1 MSGRRGDAPFV
12 SLKDVAARTGV
23 SFQTVSKILKGSP
36 VNVSDATRARVT
48 RSAAELGY
56 VPNAVARGL
65 VTQSTCA
72 VGILAGDLADWALSQ
87 FVVGAERE
95 ARSRGHAVLITTA
108 RAEAGDAAAC
118 VRVLIERRVE
128 GIVAAAPQLEHDPAL
143 AGLLRGIPTVSIHHV
158 DGGGVSLVGSDHRAT
173 GRLATD
179 HLVRLG
185 HRSIATI
192 TGPPDRRVVSSRSHG
207 YREAL
212 EAAGLEVVPGL
223 LEAADWTPE
232 GGHQAT
238 LRLMERI
245 PGVTALFVQNDMMAM
260 GALSALHR
268 LGRSVPGDV
277 AVVGCDDLPMV
288 VHTVPPLTT
297 VRVPFTE
304 TGARAVSLLLEQIR
318 QGRLEPE
325 RVLLPV
331 RLVVRGSCGG
341 GSADG

>member
-1 MSGRRGDAPFV
+1 VPFV

-36 VNVSDATRARVT
+36 VNVSDATRARVLA
-48 RSAAELGY
+48 SARELGY

-65 VTQSTCA
+65 APQSTSA
-72 VGILAGDLADWALSQ
+72 LGIVAGDLADWALSQ

-95 ARSRGHAVLITTA
+95 ARRRGRAVLITSA
-108 RAEAGDAAAC
+108 RGEPDDTAAC
-118 VRVLIERRVE
+118 VRALIERRVD
-128 GIVAAAPQLEHDPAL
+128 GIVAAAPQLEHDRAL
-143 AGLLRGIPTVSIHHV
+143 SRLLGTVPTVSIHHV
-158 DGGGVSLVGSDHRAT
+158 PGGGVSLVGSDHRAT

-185 HRSIATI
+185 HRRVATI
-192 TGPPDRRVVSSRSHG
+192 TGPPDRRVVSSRVHG

-212 EAAGLEVVPGL
+212 EAAGVEPDPGL
-223 LEAADWTPE
+223 VEPADWTPE
-232 GGHQAT
+232 GGYQAMR
-238 LRLMERI
+238 RLLERA
-245 PGVTALFVQNDMMAM
+245 PDVTAVFAQNDLMAM

-268 LGRSVPGDV
+268 LGRAVPDDV

-297 VRVPFTE
+297 VHVPFTE
-304 TGARAVSLLLEQIR
+304 TGAEAVSLLLKQIEAR
-318 QGRLEPE
+318 RSRPE

-331 RLVVRGSCGG
+331 RLVVRASCGG
-341 GSADG
+341 GSVDG